1 MTKKDNVIRLNEAE
15 LKVLIENSVRVAIEE
30 GRFGNMAK
38 KVGKGI
44 AKAGLYGALAAGS
57 AAGCGYALDKGL
69 EQQEKYEQNI
79 NNRAHMMNLGNEMDI
94 QDYLKERGLEDNEFN
109 RRQAEEY
116 YQDIYDEWETN
127 QNFNES
133 KKARLA
139 KLKEGQIAEVVH
151 RVLKQMLG

>member
-1 MTKKDNVIRLNEAE
+1 MTKKDNVIRLNESE
-15 LKVLIENSVRVAIEE
+15 LKVLIENSIRVAIEE

-38 KVGKGI
+38 KVGKGL
-44 AKAGLYGALAAGS
+44 AKAGLYGTLAAGS
-57 AAGCGYALDKGL
+57 AAGFGYALDKGL
-69 EQQEKYEQNI
+69 EQQERYEQNI

-116 YQDIYDEWETN
+116 YQDIYDEWEAN

-139 KLKEGQIAEVVH
+139 KLKEAQIAEVVH
-151 RVLKQMLG
+151 KVLKQMLG